1 MFSTGTQ
8 DLLNRPRRFFQPFR
22 FNPFLCLLLSFC
34 LLLLGSGL
42 HGQSDCPNGFQFQRE
57 NNTTITLL
65 EKNQPVWT
73 YVFGFKT
80 GEHVPEQDSRRI
92 RSCYIHPLYGIR
104 GEVLTDDFPTDHYH
118 HHGVFWTWPHVG
130 MEETDGNQVDLS
142 LWEDKGIKQQF
153 VRWIDQNTTED
164 VATLSVENGWFLE
177 KKGENMT
184 VKNMTNDTESPNVI
198 SPEKIMS
205 ELVTIKTG
213 PTQED
218 PILGK
223 TRSIDLEFTWIPL
236 KGPITLRGAE
246 GKSYGGLTVRF
257 RPYSR
262 ETTITVPQG
271 VAVGDLSETP
281 LEWADFTSRFG
292 ESEQRSG
299 AVIFVPPTHP
309 DFPPTWLTRYY
320 GPLCV
325 GWPGV
330 NGKTFQPGEPIQLH
344 YRIWIHENS
353 LETEQIQTEYEQYSR
368 EFGNRQSS
376 KNGETIPQK

>member
-1 MFSTGTQ
+1 MFATETPNW
-8 DLLNRPRRFFQPFR
+8 LNWPRRFFQPLF
-22 FNPFLCLLLSFC
+22 FCPFLYLLLPFFLC
-34 LLLLGSGL
+34 SGIY
-42 HGQSDCPNGFQFQRE
+42 GQADCPTGFQFQME

-65 EKNQPVWT
+65 ENNQPVWT
-73 YVFGFKT
+73 YVFGPKT

-92 RSCYIHPLYGIR
+92 RSCYIHPLFGMN

-118 HHGVFWTWPHVG
+118 HHGIFWTWPHVG
-130 MEETDGNQVDLS
+130 MEEADGNKVDLS

-153 VRWIDQNTTED
+153 VRWIDQNRTED
-164 VATLSVENGWFLE
+164 VATLSVENGWFIE
-177 KKGENMT
+177 KDAIND
-184 VKNMTNDTESPNVI
+184 TNDTNNTNGVNVI
-198 SPEKIMS
+198 TPEKIMS

-213 PTQED
+213 PTKED

-223 TRSIDLEFTWIPL
+223 TRSLDLEFTWIPL

-257 RPYSR
+257 RPRSR
-262 ETTITVPQG
+262 QTTITVPQG

-292 ESEQRSG
+292 KSEQRSG
-299 AVIFVPPTHP
+299 AAIFIPPTHP

-353 LETEQIQTEYEQYSR
+353 LETEQIQTEYKRYSQ
-368 EFGNRQSS
+368 GHL
-376 KNGETIPQK
+376 